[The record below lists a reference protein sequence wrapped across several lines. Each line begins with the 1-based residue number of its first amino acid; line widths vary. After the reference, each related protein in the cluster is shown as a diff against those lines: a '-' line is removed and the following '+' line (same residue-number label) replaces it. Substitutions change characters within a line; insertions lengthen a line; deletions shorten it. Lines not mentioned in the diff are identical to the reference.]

1 MNSAPNAPSIPK
13 TAPPSGINT
22 GTLLP
27 GALPDFSLR
36 ARNSFG
42 FEVRAEQVY
51 SITKPE
57 QIAAVME
64 AIEAAKLPWR
74 VLGGGSNVILPP
86 TLTGVTLLMDIGGQT
101 ITQQDDSGAVI
112 TVGAGVNW
120 HDFVLWTLEQGLP
133 GLENLAL
140 IPGTVGAAPIQNIG
154 AYGVEV
160 GEYIQSIE
168 AFDCDSKALVTIAAS
183 ECAFA
188 YRNSLFKTHPNRY
201 IITRVHFSLPAAW
214 SPRLRY
220 ADLAAA
226 FASNPSPTAEEV
238 MVAVCKIRNRKLPD
252 PKLIGN
258 AGSFF
263 QNPIVEGAQ
272 YLLLLEQYPELVS
285 YPEGGEDSGKRKLAA
300 GWMID
305 HCGFKGLRNGAVGVY
320 QQQALV
326 LVNHGGGD
334 ADAVLALAK
343 TIQDKVHDTFGVA
356 LAIEPIRY

>member
-1 MNSAPNAPSIPK
+1 MNSAPNAPSSPK
-13 TAPPSGINT
+13 TVPPTGISAIPEM
-22 GTLLP
+22 LP
-27 GALPDFSLR
+27 GFSLK

-42 FEVRAEQVY
+42 FEVLAEQAY
-51 SITKPE
+51 SITHAD
-57 QIAAVME
+57 QISAVIQ
-64 AIEAAKLPWR
+64 AIEAAGLPWR

-86 TLTGVTLLMDIGGQT
+86 LLPGVTLLMDIAGQV
-101 ITQQDDSGAVI
+101 ITQQDQSGAVVS
-112 TVGAGVNW
+112 VGAGMNW
-120 HDFVLWTLEQGLP
+120 HDFVIWALDQSLP

-168 AFDCDSKALVTIAAS
+168 AYDCHSKTVVNLMAS
-183 ECAFA
+183 ECGFT
-188 YRNSLFKTHPNRY
+188 YRNSIFKVQPNRY
-201 IITRVHFSLPAAW
+201 IITRVHFYLPAAW

-226 FASNPSPTAEEV
+226 FASDHLPTAEEV

-263 QNPIVEGAQ
+263 QNPIVKKAQ
-272 YLLLLEQYPELVS
+272 YLALLEQFPELVS
-285 YPEGGEDSGKRKLAA
+285 YPEGDENEGKRKLAA

-305 HCGFKGLRNGAVGVY
+305 RCGFKGMRAGAVGVY
-320 QQQALV
+320 QHQALV
-326 LVNHGGGD
+326 LVNYGGGS
-334 ADAVLALAK
+334 ADSVLALAK
-343 TIQDKVHDTFGVA
+343 TIQDKVQDTFGVP